1 VDVAER
7 TRPGYI
13 LSGVVAVLGAVASLA
28 SLLHPQVYRDA
39 MTLRVQAHGQ
49 DWVTL
54 VIGVPLL
61 VVSLVFS
68 VRGSLRARLVWLG
81 ALVYFLYT
89 YASYT
94 FGAAYNDLF
103 LLYVALFSFS
113 FFAFVLG
120 MMSLDVRD
128 IRFRFSERTPEKIVA
143 TYFVVFGLLIAF
155 QWLSEIVPA
164 IAARELP
171 DTIVATRV
179 YTLVI
184 QAMDLALVVPLF
196 VLAGILLWRR
206 TPWGYALAGLVLVEA
221 VTLGLAVIS
230 MMFFMARAANPVP
243 LGQVILFV
251 VITVLAVVLSVVFL
265 WSLREE
271 AA

>member
-1 VDVAER
+1 M
-7 TRPGYI
+7 
-13 LSGVVAVLGAVASLA
+13 LSGVVAVLGAIASLA
-28 SLLHPQVYRDA
+28 SVLHPQVYRDA

-68 VRGSLRARLVWLG
+68 VRGSLRAQLVRLG
-81 ALVYFLYT
+81 ALAYFLYT
-89 YASYT
+89 YVSYT

-103 LLYVALFSFS
+103 LLYVAILSFS

-120 MMSLDVRD
+120 MMALDVRD

-143 TYFVVFGLLIAF
+143 IYFLVFGLLIAF
-155 QWLSEIVPA
+155 QWLSEILPA
-164 IAARELP
+164 IVARQLP

-184 QAMDLALVVPLF
+184 QALDLGLVIPL
-196 VLAGILLWRR
+196 LILTGILLWRR
-206 TPWGYALAGLVLVEA
+206 KPWGYALAGLLLVK
-221 VTLGLAVIS
+221 VSMLGLAVIS

-243 LGQVILFV
+243 LGQVILFA
-251 VITVLAVVLSVVFL
+251 VITVLAVALSVVFL
-265 WSLREE
+265 WNLREE